1 MACAKQGSRSTSAFV
16 RLRLD
21 LLQVCI
27 GIFDEDNVDQSVI
40 SLAM

>member
-21 LLQVCI
+21 LLC
-27 GIFDEDNVDQSVI
+27 IFDEDNVDQSVI